1 MDAVYIVHT
10 VHAWSSSVCVEVG
23 IVPGQVNPITN
34 QIGLLQTSN
43 IKEEE
48 QRLIVT
54 KEEKGKR
61 KYEWLRKKRGTRKKK
76 GYGRKK
82 DREEWVTR
90 KKEGQ
95 GIPMIMKTK
104 WQCIASMIHLQ
115 KLE

>member
-54 KEEKGKR
+54 KEEQRLIVTKEEKGKR
-61 KYEWLRKKRGTRKKK
+61 KYE
-76 GYGRKK
+76 
-82 DREEWVTR
+82 
-90 KKEGQ
+90 
-95 GIPMIMKTK
+95 
-104 WQCIASMIHLQ
+104 
-115 KLE
+115 